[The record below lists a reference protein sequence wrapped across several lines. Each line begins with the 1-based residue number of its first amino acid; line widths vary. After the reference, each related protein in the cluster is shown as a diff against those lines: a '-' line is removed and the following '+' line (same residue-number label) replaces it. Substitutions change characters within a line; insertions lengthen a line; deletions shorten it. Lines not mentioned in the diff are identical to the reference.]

1 VRFTRPGSPSAQQK
15 AIRRAR
21 KEADKKLRWIE
32 VNGEMIGLEKRKK
45 KNSPRSSAE
54 ETRSNTEKKEQGNV

>member
-1 VRFTRPGSPSAQQK
+1 VRFTRPGSPSAQQI

-21 KEADKKLRWIE
+21 KRAAAKLRYIE
-32 VNGEMIGLEKRKK
+32 TASGEMIGLEKRKK

-54 ETRSNTEKKEQGNV
+54 ETRSDTEKKE